1 MILNKCSVL
10 LLVNI
15 DDDPYWRLRLFVL
28 LLSWLFRLLCTY
40 VKVRVWAFPQFL
52 STLVFLFWLF
62 YLLPFFLR
70 DCLWLDPE
78 LTDLDCWS
86 ASPGRDAR
94 LHGCRVWIIGSMCHL
109 AYGAGADDG
118 LEFILSSLCS
128 KCRWLRHLPG
138 STKESQNLYYVCII
152 LYVNKPSYH

>member
-1 MILNKCSVL
+1 MFSSSTCKYWWWPLLKAQVVCTLAFLAVPTPLHVCKGQGLGFSPVPLHPGFSFLVILL
-10 LLVNI
+10 A
-15 DDDPYWRLRLFVL
+15 
-28 LLSWLFRLLCTY
+28 T
-40 VKVRVWAFPQFL
+40 
-52 STLVFLFWLF
+52 
-62 YLLPFFLR
+62 FFLR

-94 LHGCRVWIIGSMCHL
+94 LHGCRVWIIGSVCHL